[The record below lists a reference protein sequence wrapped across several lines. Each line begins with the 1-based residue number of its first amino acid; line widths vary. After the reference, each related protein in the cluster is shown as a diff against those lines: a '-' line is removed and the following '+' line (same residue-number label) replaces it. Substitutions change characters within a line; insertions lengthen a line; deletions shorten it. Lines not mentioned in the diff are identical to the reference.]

1 MNPPARPPGAEP
13 TKSERTRAAI
23 VEAAMAL
30 FRERGYEGTTMR
42 GVAEAAGVSVG
53 NAYYYFA
60 SKEHLVQGWY
70 ESLAAEHAAAV
81 AAATEGNP
89 ELADRLRLAL
99 LAWLDVA
106 APNHEFA
113 GTFFAVAA
121 RPGSPLSPFS
131 AESAPARA
139 TAIGIMRDVVAGS
152 SVKVDA
158 FLRPVLPELLWLY
171 HLGVV
176 LYWVHDTSPGT
187 TRTRELVERSAPMV
201 ATLVRAA
208 RWPGLRPLARQV
220 VDLVDALRKQP

>member
-1 MNPPARPPGAEP
+1 MTDSTAQPSKAAPP
-13 TKSERTRAAI
+13 KSARTRAAI
-23 VEAAMAL
+23 VAAAMTL

-70 ESLAAEHAAAV
+70 EGLAQEHRAAAV
-81 AAATEGNP
+81 RAMAGTAD
-89 ELADRLRLAL
+89 LAERLRVTL

-106 APNHEFA
+106 APHHEFA
-113 GTFFAVAA
+113 GAFFGIAA

-131 AESAPARA
+131 PESAPARA
-139 TAIGIMRDVVAGS
+139 AAMGLLREVVEGAD
-152 SVKVDA
+152 VKVDA
-158 FLRPVLPELLWLY
+158 FLRPALPELLWLY

-176 LYWVHDTSPGT
+176 LYWVHDTSPGSA
-187 TRTRELVERSAPMV
+187 RTRLLVDRSAPMV

-220 VDLVDALRKQP
+220 VELLEALRG